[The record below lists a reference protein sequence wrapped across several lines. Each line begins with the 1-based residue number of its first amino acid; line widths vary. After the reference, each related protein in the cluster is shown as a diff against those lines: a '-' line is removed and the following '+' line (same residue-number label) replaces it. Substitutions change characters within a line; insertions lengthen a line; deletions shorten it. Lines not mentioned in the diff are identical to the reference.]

1 MCASLPD
8 PQGYDDG
15 DDDND
20 NDDAFINLHT
30 SAFDVFTGDEGEEL
44 SEVGMV
50 CSAPTNDNW
59 FQPYCT
65 RHLPRFHCSLP
76 LSSPPSVILHRPH
89 PLISR
94 ESSTTCTNNSVILN
108 NKLSY
113 TVHASDKLVVL

>member
-20 NDDAFINLHT
+20 NNDAFINLHT

-50 CSAPTNDNW
+50 CSAPTNDTVTG
-59 FQPYCT
+59 F
-65 RHLPRFHCSLP
+65 
-76 LSSPPSVILHRPH
+76 SP
-89 PLISR
+89 
-94 ESSTTCTNNSVILN
+94 
-108 NKLSY
+108 
-113 TVHASDKLVVL
+113 TVLR